1 MNFSNHCLFIYL
13 SCIKIFISIIHSR
26 IFNRQKSNRYFEK
39 RHLLLTVFVSL
50 KHKGMQIINQKENA
64 NLVTFKNL
72 Q

>member
-1 MNFSNHCLFIYL
+1 MDFSNHCSFIYL
-13 SCIKIFISIIHSR
+13 SCIKIFISIIHLR
-26 IFNRQKSNRYFEK
+26 IFNRPKSNRYFEK

-50 KHKGMQIINQKENA
+50 KHKGMQIINKKENT